1 MDSSNNLRRN
11 GRNPMMRIKTNMYGS
26 FPAATGRGVDKV
38 IYKCGDVQVDPANRL
53 LSRDTTEIA
62 LEPKAFSVLL
72 LLLERAGEL
81 VTRQELVDGVWG
93 HHYITPAT
101 LNRVMKLLRRA
112 FDDDA
117 NQPRFV
123 HTVHGAG
130 YRFIGAV
137 ERVAVPGGRARATF
151 GPPVFAQL
159 PARLDR
165 LIGRERDIAKLAAML
180 ALHRVVTVIGPGGM
194 GKTQCALEVARHIA
208 ADFPDGVWFFDLS
221 PLGRSLDWLMA
232 LARTL
237 QIPAGGTPALL
248 SRTIAALAGRRALL
262 LLDNCD
268 RIAPGIGELV
278 FELLRACPDLRV
290 MTTSQR
296 PLNVIG
302 EQLMWLPPLA
312 LPPPVAEAA
321 QLRYDQIASIPSVAL
336 LLARAGAVQ
345 PAITLG
351 HYNVADVVEICRRL
365 DGMPLA
371 IELAAA
377 QFATL
382 SPTMVRERL
391 GQRLNLLASDSAGR
405 EPRHQTLQALVTWS
419 YDLLS
424 LQEQRLLCWL
434 GVFVQGWTIEGAEA
448 IGSALGFESERLL
461 ELHSALV
468 LKSLV
473 VIDSTLSPTRYR
485 LLETVREFALQ
496 LLKARGEESAA
507 RAVHL
512 RYFVN
517 LAERSHREILD
528 ARTAE
533 WVARLRH
540 EHANIEGAMAWAK
553 GDGRDDENGLRLA
566 GGLMLY
572 AKSAE
577 LFWLLNEW
585 VGRALAGVAP
595 KKSMAYWR
603 ALLCSGMAKLHLR
616 DASSEPHLAQ
626 AAALAASGRD
636 SWTEYCACGYLAMWN
651 ADRGRLD
658 EARTRLEVAERVAQ
672 CETDDWL
679 RSLCGLAS
687 AWIALA
693 SSAYGVAVT
702 TLAPLRRIGYDL
714 QQHAMIEI
722 YLGLSNYGLGLWG
735 ETARFALE
743 VLELSLRKGNVRSAA
758 AGIELAGLLAVR
770 VGEPAIA
777 ARLFGKSADIRER
790 THTPLFTFWIGHN
803 ANAMLA
809 LSDALGSAV
818 ADALYREG
826 ASARDEDL
834 IEDARALLR
843 DVARSNAIARPVPA

>member
-11 GRNPMMRIKTNMYGS
+11 GRTPMMRMKTNMYVS
-26 FPAATGRGVDKV
+26 FSAATGRGVDKV
-38 IYKCGDVQVDPANRL
+38 IYKCGDVRVDPANRL
-53 LSRDTTEIA
+53 LSRGTAEIA

-81 VTRQELVDGVWG
+81 VTRQELLDGVWG

-137 ERVAVPGGRARATF
+137 ERVALPGGPARATF

-237 QIPAGGTPALL
+237 QVPTGGTPALL

-278 FELLRACPDLRV
+278 FELLRGCPDLRV

-296 PLNVIG
+296 PLNVIA

-321 QLRYDQIASIPSVAL
+321 HLRYDQIASIPSVAL

-345 PAITLG
+345 PAITLA
-351 HYNVADVVEICRRL
+351 HDNVADVVEICRRL

-391 GQRLNLLASDSAGR
+391 GQRLNVLTSDSAGR

-434 GVFVQGWTIEGAEA
+434 GVFVQGWTVEGAEA

-473 VIDSTLSPTRYR
+473 VIDPTLSPTRYR
-485 LLETVREFALQ
+485 LLEPVREFALQ
-496 LLKARGEESAA
+496 LLKARGEESAV
-507 RAVHL
+507 RTVHL

-517 LAERSHREILD
+517 LAERSHREIVD
-528 ARTAE
+528 ARAPE

-540 EHANIEGAMAWAK
+540 EHGNIDGAMAWAK
-553 GDGRDDENGLRLA
+553 GDGHDDENALRLA

-572 AKSAE
+572 ARSAE

-585 VGRALAGVAP
+585 VGRALAGVEP
-595 KKSMAYWR
+595 KKSPAYWR

-626 AAALAASGRD
+626 AAALAANGGD
-636 SWTEYCACGYLAMWN
+636 SWTEYCASTYLAMWN

-658 EARTRLEVAERVAQ
+658 EARTRLEVAERVAEG
-672 CETDDWL
+672 ETDDWL

-693 SSAYGVAVT
+693 SSEYGVAVT
-702 TLAPLRRIGYDL
+702 TLAPLRRVGYDL

-743 VLELSLRKGNVRSAA
+743 VFELSLRKGNVRSAA

-770 VGEPAIA
+770 IGEPAIA

-790 THTPLFTFWIGHN
+790 THTPLFTFWLGHN

-809 LSDALGSAV
+809 LSDALGSAA

-826 ASARDEDL
+826 ASARDEDI
-834 IEDARALLR
+834 IEDARALVR
-843 DVARSNAIARPVPA
+843 DVARANAMPRPVAA